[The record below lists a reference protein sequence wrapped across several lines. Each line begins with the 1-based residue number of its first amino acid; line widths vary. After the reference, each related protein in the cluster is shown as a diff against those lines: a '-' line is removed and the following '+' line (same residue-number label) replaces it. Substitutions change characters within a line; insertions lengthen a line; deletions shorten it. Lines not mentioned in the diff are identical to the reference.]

1 MKEIKSIYNDIYS
14 GVAYDAM
21 RLLGFKS
28 EQFYINIKPI
38 AGYDKTIVGPAFTTY
53 GEVVSS
59 DIDYAKVDN
68 IRLEM
73 YKKEFF
79 KNEPIVLLQANDDY
93 VAHSG
98 DITSLIYKT
107 LGAKGFITDGNVRD
121 IDTIDELKFPIFARD
136 TNPIDAIDYWALTE
150 FNTDIV
156 IKNVKISTDDL
167 IIASKDG
174 VIRVPKNYIDAFLKK
189 AEMILHKENTA
200 RLMIIDNKNKMDMTD
215 ILNKLVEEEGR
226 W

>member
-1 MKEIKSIYNDIYS
+1 MTEIKSIYKDIYS

-21 RLLGFKS
+21 RLLGFRS

-53 GEVVSS
+53 GEVVST
-59 DIDYAKVDN
+59 DVDYTKLDN

-107 LGAKGFITDGNVRD
+107 LGAQGFITDGNVRD
-121 IDTIDELKFPIFARD
+121 IDTIDELKFPVFARD
-136 TNPIDAIDYWALTE
+136 ANPIDAIDYWALTK

-174 VIRVPKNYIDAFLKK
+174 VIRVPKDCIGAFSKK
-189 AEMILHKENTA
+189 VEMILHKENTA
-200 RLMIIDNKNKMDMTD
+200 RAMIIENKDKMDMTD
-215 ILNKLVEEEGR
+215 ILNELVEKEGR